1 MSFIGISQR
10 LVENTSYL
18 EIREALSLEWGEF
31 FKEYLEGYLPL
42 PLNYKIDFCQY
53 IPFLK
58 AVILSGGND
67 LDILNPNPLSK
78 MRDCYESEIIRACMQ
93 YHIPLLGICRGAQMI
108 ASYFHS
114 CLEDIPKH
122 IGEHKI
128 IEMATKRQFCVNSF
142 HNYGIRT
149 LGEDLE
155 SLSIAEDKSVESF
168 KHRNLS
174 IYGIMWHIEREGG
187 MNGDNTFYQWRDSFK
202 EGV

>member
-10 LVENTSYL
+10 LVENIGYF

-31 FKEYLEGYLPL
+31 FKEHLEGYLPL
-42 PLNYKIDFCQY
+42 PLNYKIDFYRY
-53 IPFLK
+53 IPFLR

-67 LDILNPNPLSK
+67 LYTFNPNPLSQI
-78 MRDCYESEIIRACMQ
+78 RDCYEEEVIKVCMQ
-93 YHIPLLGICRGAQMI
+93 RNIPLLGICRGAQMI

-128 IEMATKRQFCVNSF
+128 VEIATKKQFCVNSF
-142 HNYGIRT
+142 HNCGIRI

-155 SLSIAEDKSVESF
+155 TLSIAEDKSIESF
-168 KHRNLS
+168 KHKGFS

-187 MNGDNTFYQWRDSFK
+187 MDGDNTFYQWK
-202 EGV
+202 HCI